1 MTENIENK
9 HILDALIAEQG
20 EIDGTTIFNNLEQS
34 YYEPSESMEL
44 YDPINDQYYN
54 LSGQKLISPE
64 NIMTFEDDE
73 LDEFYN
79 DKIDDH
85 EPI

>member
-1 MTENIENK
+1 MIENIENK

-20 EIDGTTIFNNLEQS
+20 EIEGTTIFNNLEQS

-54 LSGQKLISPE
+54 SSGQTLRSP
-64 NIMTFEDDE
+64 DE
-73 LDEFYN
+73 YN
-79 DKIDDH
+79 DNEEGYTPFGD
-85 EPI
+85 E